1 LVHFLDLLDRL
12 KFLIIKSVQS
22 RGKIIMIFYQKPKYA
37 KIEEELDNISYS
49 AALKWLK
56 IPFYSIS

>member
-1 LVHFLDLLDRL
+1 
-12 KFLIIKSVQS
+12 
-22 RGKIIMIFYQKPKYA
+22 MIFYQKPKYA

-56 IPFYSIS
+56 IPLTTELRGSSFNVNLLFPVLQYKI